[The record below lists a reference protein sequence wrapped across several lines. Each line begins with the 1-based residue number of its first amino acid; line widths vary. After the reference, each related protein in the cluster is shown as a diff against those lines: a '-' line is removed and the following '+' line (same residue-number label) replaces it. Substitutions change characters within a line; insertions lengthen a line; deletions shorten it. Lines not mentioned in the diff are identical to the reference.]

1 MAGRE
6 ASGAAALMLVEQA
19 RQVLD
24 GFDVPNRLE
33 HVRRYVWRDGTL
45 RFVVDDGHACY
56 QLEAHWPAAVLE
68 PLSSGAG
75 LLTRRAS
82 VVEGIWVRG
91 TAGYVLRVGID
102 LAVPSAIYVRGDRLH
117 SFVPFR
123 GRPSDQVEVAL
134 QNDLTAYVH
143 AFLSTRRPV
152 PEARAA
158 DARQLRRAAVRVEP
172 RAAVNGEQ

>member
-1 MAGRE
+1 
-6 ASGAAALMLVEQA
+6 
-19 RQVLD
+19 
-24 GFDVPNRLE
+24 
-33 HVRRYVWRDGTL
+33 
-45 RFVVDDGHACY
+45 
-56 QLEAHWPAAVLE
+56 
-68 PLSSGAG
+68 
-75 LLTRRAS
+75 
-82 VVEGIWVRG
+82 
-91 TAGYVLRVGID
+91 LRVGID

-172 RAAVNGEQ
+172 RAAVHREQ